1 MGYPMI
7 IESIV
12 KDSTSGA
19 IAHADHNICLYD
31 SNESTDITIAYIIA
45 GQKNQCFTEFELYT
59 V

>member
-1 MGYPMI
+1 MVYPMI

-19 IAHADHNICLYD
+19 IAHADHNICLYN
-31 SNESTDITIAYIIA
+31 SNESTDITIADIIA
-45 GQKNQCFTEFELYT
+45 VQKNQCFTEIELST